1 MRLNPQQVGRLI
13 AAAGAKTLKR
23 INLEL
28 RGKTSMIVFNDAPL
42 ASDPP
47 GFGRGVTTF
56 CRPDP
61 HCTRGPLCVH
71 CTHLDSL

>member
-47 GFGRGVTTF
+47 GFGRRRYDLLPA
-56 CRPDP
+56 RPALHTGTAMRALYSP
-61 HCTRGPLCVH
+61 
-71 CTHLDSL
+71 

>member
-47 GFGRGVTTF
+47 ALAAGVTTF

-61 HCTRGPLCVH
+61 HCTRGPLCVP